1 MKLRGQIP
9 QFHFGSVPA
18 VLWAKYCR
26 GVRTHLEVAAMSEST
41 IPSTSGVT
49 RRDALIGLGAVA
61 GAAAAGTMLPFTAN
75 AGGSVP
81 SVVPAQA
88 EELVGAA
95 IPGLTYV
102 GIDAFAFLDDDGK
115 RIYQTSTGSQ
125 PSGVIKRI
133 WAPLTLPAGSVVYQM
148 NVGYQGQPIA
158 EISRRPI
165 TQPNPA
171 VPPGQVFQ
179 KTLQAS
185 PGGPFSS
192 TENLATPVTI
202 QADSTYTVSFFYTA
216 GASVF
221 GCTIGYL
228 PPTQGFVPFTGTPR
242 VLDTRGGVK
251 LAPGEERVVD
261 LGIPGAR
268 TAVINLTIT
277 QTVDAGYVAVF
288 RADIAF
294 PDNSS
299 INWSGPN
306 QTSANGV
313 ITAVDATGKIKI
325 RGGDGSTHV
334 IIDRIGYLV

>member
-1 MKLRGQIP
+1 
-9 QFHFGSVPA
+9 
-18 VLWAKYCR
+18 
-26 GVRTHLEVAAMSEST
+26 MSELT

-95 IPGLTYV
+95 IPGLTYL

-115 RIYQTSTGSQ
+115 RIHQTSTGSQ

-133 WAPLTLPAGSVVYQM
+133 WAPLTLPAGSVVYRM

-179 KTLQAS
+179 KALQAS

-202 QADSTYTVSFFYTA
+202 QADSTYTVASSAPRARRCSVARSATYRRRRVSFPSRA
-216 GASVF
+216 RLERS
-221 GCTIGYL
+221 I
-228 PPTQGFVPFTGTPR
+228 
-242 VLDTRGGVK
+242 
-251 LAPGEERVVD
+251 RVVASSSRR
-261 LGIPGAR
+261 AR
-268 TAVINLTIT
+268 SGSSTWVS
-277 QTVDAGYVAVF
+277 
-288 RADIAF
+288 RALA
-294 PDNSS
+294 
-299 INWSGPN
+299 
-306 QTSANGV
+306 
-313 ITAVDATGKIKI
+313 
-325 RGGDGSTHV
+325 R
-334 IIDRIGYLV
+334 R

>member
-1 MKLRGQIP
+1 
-9 QFHFGSVPA
+9 
-18 VLWAKYCR
+18 
-26 GVRTHLEVAAMSEST
+26 MSEPT
-41 IPSTSGVT
+41 IPSTRGVT

-61 GAAAAGTMLPFTAN
+61 GAAAGVTVLPFTAD
-75 AGGSVP
+75 AAGSVP
-81 SVVPAQA
+81 SVVPAQSG
-88 EELVGAA
+88 ELVGAA

-102 GIDAFAFLDDDGK
+102 GIDAFGFFDDAGT
-115 RIYQTSTGSQ
+115 RGYEFITGSR
-125 PSGVIKRI
+125 PSPPRTRI
-133 WAPLTLPAGSVVYQM
+133 WAPLMLPAGSVVYQM

-158 EISRRPI
+158 EISRRLI
-165 TQPNPA
+165 TQPIPA
-171 VPPGQVFQ
+171 VQPAQVFQ
-179 KTLQAS
+179 KPLQAG
-185 PGGPFSS
+185 PGQAFSS

-202 QADSTYTVSFFYTA
+202 QADSTYTVSFFCSP
-216 GASVF
+216 GSSVF

-228 PPTQGFVPFTGTPR
+228 PPTQSFVPFTGTPR

-294 PDNSS
+294 PNNSS

-313 ITAVDATGKIKI
+313 ITAVDPTGKIKI

-334 IIDRIGYLV
+334 IIDRIGYLI

>member
-1 MKLRGQIP
+1 MYSRDTRK
-9 QFHFGSVPA
+9 
-18 VLWAKYCR
+18 
-26 GVRTHLEVAAMSEST
+26 HLEDAAMSEPT
-41 IPSTSGVT
+41 NPSTWGVT

-61 GAAAAGTMLPFTAN
+61 GAAAAVTVLPFTAD
-75 AGGSVP
+75 AAGSVP
-81 SVVPAQA
+81 SVVPARSG
-88 EELVGAA
+88 ELVGAPIA
-95 IPGLTYV
+95 GLTYV
-102 GIDAFAFLDDDGK
+102 GLDASGFFDDAGNRLYNFL
-115 RIYQTSTGSQ
+115 TGSQ
-125 PSGVIKRI
+125 PILQNRRI
-133 WAPLTLPAGSVVYQM
+133 WAPLVLPAGSVVYQM
-148 NVGYQGQPIA
+148 NVGYQVQPIA
-158 EISRRPI
+158 EISRRLI

-171 VPPGQVFQ
+171 VQPAQVFQ
-179 KTLQAS
+179 KTLQAG

-192 TENLATPVTI
+192 TENLASPVTI
-202 QADSTYTVSFFYTA
+202 AADSTYTVSFFC
-216 GASVF
+216 GPGSSVF

-228 PPTQGFVPFTGTPR
+228 PPTQSFVPFTGTPR

-294 PDNSS
+294 PNNSS

-313 ITAVDATGKIKI
+313 ITAVDPTGKIKI

-334 IIDRIGYLV
+334 IIDRIGYLI